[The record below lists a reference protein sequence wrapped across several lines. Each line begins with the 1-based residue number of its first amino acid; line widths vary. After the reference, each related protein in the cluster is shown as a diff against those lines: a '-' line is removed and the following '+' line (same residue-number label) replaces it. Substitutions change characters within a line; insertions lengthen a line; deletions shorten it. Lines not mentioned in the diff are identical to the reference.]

1 MTQSK
6 LVIHSISP
14 WGGIKSN
21 YFSPGFTTPKR
32 QLDGAV
38 GVQLLKPVDGRFN
51 LKFPIHSLVEKIL
64 MDNSNRAYAVHYRRH
79 GRIHIV
85 RARKEIVLCAVG
97 FPQILMLSRI
107 GRSWCKT
114 S

>member
-6 LVIHSISP
+6 LVIHLISP

-21 YFSPGFTTPKR
+21 YFSPGFMTPKR

-51 LKFPIHSLVEKIL
+51 LKFSIHSLVEKIFTH
-64 MDNSNRAYAVHYRRH
+64 NSS
-79 GRIHIV
+79 
-85 RARKEIVLCAVG
+85 
-97 FPQILMLSRI
+97 Q
-107 GRSWCKT
+107 
-114 S
+114 